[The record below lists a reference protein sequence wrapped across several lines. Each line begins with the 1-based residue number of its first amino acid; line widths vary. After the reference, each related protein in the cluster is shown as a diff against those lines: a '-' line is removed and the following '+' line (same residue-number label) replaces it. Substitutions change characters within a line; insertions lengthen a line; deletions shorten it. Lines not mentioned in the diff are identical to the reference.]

1 MVLQMTGL
9 LGRRVAGLW
18 LNGVNLRL
26 YERKCELKG
35 LGQYN
40 SRHLTLGCVWK
51 KHSSVTGRKTR
62 LSYFIFSSYFCS
74 NFPNR
79 LMRHISPLFWL
90 LLSVAPISAQQPRFA
105 LVIGRIT
112 ARMQSA
118 GTATNIIFLDACRA
132 FPISRGTKSLT
143 KGLAKEP
150 YAVPDLVVAYATAPG
165 NTATVRGENGLS
177 LYTSQLLKHL
187 KTPGLVLETVLKN
200 TRRDVLDKSE
210 GKQRPDETGN
220 LTSDFYFFPG
230 NPPPLTEK
238 KPQIQNPANGQYNHP
253 TLAYGREPTA
263 TSTAPSMPAMRVPM
277 TTVHFP
283 PMAAPTT
290 TKMASQTRWTNA
302 QLCFFLN
309 DIAGSI
315 SLTPTGKEVAY
326 QGNVIFNLNDHKY
339 GGRICFP
346 GYITDRGSNQSG
358 RRFIPIGGYENYP
371 AGTIGWECAKA
382 YCEWLSQST
391 GQTYRLP
398 SEAEWEYAAR
408 GGNASLPKQ
417 AEKQVKE
424 PESKE

>member
-1 MVLQMTGL
+1 
-9 LGRRVAGLW
+9 
-18 LNGVNLRL
+18 
-26 YERKCELKG
+26 
-35 LGQYN
+35 
-40 SRHLTLGCVWK
+40 
-51 KHSSVTGRKTR
+51 
-62 LSYFIFSSYFCS
+62 
-74 NFPNR
+74 
-79 LMRHISPLFWL
+79 MRHISPLFWL

-238 KPQIQNPANGQYNHP
+238 KTADTKPSERPVQPPNLGVRAGTDRDLDGTLDASDACPDDYGSLSANGCPDYDEDGVPNSVDKCP
-253 TLAYGREPTA
+253 TLFFSKRHSRLHQPYPYWQRSSLSGQCHIQLKRSQIWRPNML
-263 TSTAPSMPAMRVPM
+263 PG
-277 TTVHFP
+277 VHNR
-283 PMAAPTT
+283 
-290 TKMASQTRWTNA
+290 QR
-302 QLCFFLN
+302 Q
-309 DIAGSI
+309 
-315 SLTPTGKEVAY
+315 
-326 QGNVIFNLNDHKY
+326 
-339 GGRICFP
+339 
-346 GYITDRGSNQSG
+346 QSV
-358 RRFIPIGGYENYP
+358 R
-371 AGTIGWECAKA
+371 
-382 YCEWLSQST
+382 
-391 GQTYRLP
+391 
-398 SEAEWEYAAR
+398 
-408 GGNASLPKQ
+408 
-417 AEKQVKE
+417 
-424 PESKE
+424 